1 MVSHP
6 VRAQGGLSAG
16 DNNAAGNG
24 RVREGAGEGFQVRK
38 RRPCGGHTWFSARN
52 TSWKRR

>member
-1 MVSHP
+1 MSHP

-16 DNNAAGNG
+16 DDNAAGNG
-24 RVREGAGEGFQVRK
+24 RVREGAGEGVQVRK
-38 RRPCGGHTWFSARN
+38 RRPCGDHTWFSARN